1 MEPISRESGVY
12 LSHHSSAEKG
22 EGRVIRNCTMLFN
35 LDTMGLL
42 HFRCYFT
49 EVTLEIPT
57 RYAYDNTLFSCAT
70 QTPYRVGFQT
80 R

>member
-1 MEPISRESGVY
+1 MESGVC
-12 LSHHSSAEKG
+12 LSQDSSGEKG
-22 EGRVIRNCTMLFN
+22 ESRVIRNCTMLLN
-35 LDTMGLL
+35 LNTMGLL
-42 HFRCYFT
+42 HFCYYFT

-70 QTPYRVGFQT
+70 PTPYRVGSQT